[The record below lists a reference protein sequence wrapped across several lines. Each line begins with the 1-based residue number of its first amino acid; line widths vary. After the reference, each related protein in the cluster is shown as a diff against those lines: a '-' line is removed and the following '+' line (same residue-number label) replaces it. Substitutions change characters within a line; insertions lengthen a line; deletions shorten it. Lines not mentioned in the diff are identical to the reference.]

1 MGFLDRFFVPRAQR
15 PAFYRDAQ
23 MAATRS
29 ALTGLCIA
37 IAVQVVLGM
46 GGDER
51 HAAWMHT
58 GMFIGLLCSL
68 GYVQLGNRF
77 NPMRLLVFS
86 DSLSALCLFA
96 VGLYGIGAF
105 EGALPLAIL
114 ATAATGINAI
124 GVPLISATYSHI
136 YPARMRGRIVSLT
149 RMVHGLGGLLSLV
162 ILSRILERA
171 PDSLAWIFPL
181 AGVFVIVAVL
191 RFAGMKEIAGM
202 HVNKRSLKGLIGV
215 LARDKQFRRF
225 QFFQFILGCANLAS
239 LPLLAVYVKQ
249 ELNLPV
255 DVAVLI
261 VGNGAVE
268 MAVVLLSVRFHGSLF
283 DRLGVVRHRV
293 LASVLIGGGFVVWA
307 FTRDVWMG
315 VLAGVLIGLGR
326 AGGGVVWTIGSLYF
340 ARKGDEGLYSGVHTS
355 LTGLRGIIAP
365 LGGLWLFETWFT
377 GQYRAYFLVM
387 AGMMFFS
394 ALGHALFVKAP
405 SHGAERRIGTGT

>member
-1 MGFLDRFFVPRAQR
+1 MGWLERYFVPKAQSA
-15 PAFYRDAQ
+15 AFYRDAQ

-37 IAVQVVLGM
+37 IGVQVVLGM
-46 GGDER
+46 GGNEE

-58 GMFIGLLCSL
+58 GMFVGLMCSL

-77 NPMRLLVFS
+77 NPMRMLLFS

-96 VGLYGIGAF
+96 IGLYGVGTF
-105 EGALPLAIL
+105 EGALPLAVL
-114 ATAATGINAI
+114 ATSATGINAL

-136 YPARMRGRIVSLT
+136 YPSHMRGRIVSLT

-162 ILSRILERA
+162 ILSQILEHNPSA
-171 PDSLAWIFPL
+171 LAWVFPL
-181 AGVFVIVAVL
+181 AGVFVILAVL
-191 RFAGMKEIAGM
+191 RFTGIKEIAGM

-268 MAVVLLSVRFHGSLF
+268 MAVVLLSVRVHGSLF
-283 DRLGVVRHRV
+283 DRLGVIKHRV
-293 LASVLIGGGFVVWA
+293 LASLLIGGGFVVWA

-340 ARKGDEGLYSGVHTS
+340 ARPGDEGLYSGVHTS
-355 LTGLRGIIAP
+355 LTGLRGIVAP
-365 LGGLWLFETWFT
+365 LGGLWLFETYFA
-377 GQYRAYFLVM
+377 GQYREFFLVM
-387 AGMMFFS
+387 AGLMFFS
-394 ALGHALFVKAP
+394 AAGHALFVRTP
-405 SHGAERRIGTGT
+405 RHAERKLAHAA